1 MNRTVTRPLPWAGR
15 LAQPWLLLWRRLPL
29 LDRWLFQE
37 LIGPLIFGVAAF
49 TAVSLSVGAVFE
61 LVRRV
66 AESGL
71 PIDVAL
77 QVLLL
82 ELPSFLVLSFPMAT
96 LMATLLSY
104 SKLSGNSELT
114 ALRSVG
120 VPTWRMVVPAL
131 VIALVMTVLTFSFNE
146 AIVPRTMVQA
156 KATLNRA
163 IGRAVAGEEKDNVL
177 YSKFGTVT
185 AKDGSEQKGLT
196 HFFYAQRFN
205 KGVME
210 DVTLLDLS
218 RANQRVLLRADRAIW
233 NEEEAEWEF
242 QDGQVFVVPSDED
255 APATAAD
262 FQRYQYPLGAEPL
275 RAAKLPKDSTSL
287 TIGQARTAERL
298 LRESGDAQGARKM
311 RVRIQEKVSFPA
323 VCLVFGLMG
332 SSLGARPQSRHS
344 RSQGFGLTVLLI
356 FGYYVLAFTFS
367 SLGVKGTLPP
377 LVTAWLPVVIGLGVG
392 GVLLRQASR

>member
-1 MNRTVTRPLPWAGR
+1 MTAVIDWLARLGSPWQK
-15 LAQPWLLLWRRLPL
+15 LWLRLPL
-29 LDRWLFQE
+29 LDRWLLNE

-71 PIDVAL
+71 PLDVAL

-104 SKLSGNSELT
+104 GKLSGNSELT

-131 VIALVMTVLTFSFNE
+131 LLALAMTLLTFSFNE
-146 AIVPRTMVQA
+146 AVVPRTMFEA

-163 IGRAVAGEEKDNVL
+163 IGRAVAGEQKENVM
-177 YSKFGTVT
+177 YSKYGTIQHP
-185 AKDGSEQKGLT
+185 DGSERRGLT

-205 KGVME
+205 KGAME

-218 RANQRVLLRADRAIW
+218 RASQRVLLRASRARW
-233 NEEEAEWEF
+233 SEADAQWEF
-242 QDGQVFVVPSDED
+242 LDGQVFIVPSGED
-255 APATAAD
+255 AASTSAD
-262 FQRYQYPLGAEPL
+262 FQRYLYPLGAEPIQ
-275 RAAKLPKDSTSL
+275 AAQLPRDSNSL

-298 LRESGDAQGARKM
+298 LRESGDLQAARKM
-311 RVRIQEKVSFPA
+311 SVRIQEKFAFPA

-367 SLGVKGTLPP
+367 SLGVKGTLSPV
-377 LVTAWLPVVIGLGVG
+377 VTAWLPVLIGLGVG
-392 GVLLRQASR
+392 GSLLRQASR

>member
-1 MNRTVTRPLPWAGR
+1 MTRSVTRPLPWTGR

-163 IGRAVAGEEKDNVL
+163 IGRAVAGE
-177 YSKFGTVT
+177 
-185 AKDGSEQKGLT
+185 
-196 HFFYAQRFN
+196 
-205 KGVME
+205 
-210 DVTLLDLS
+210 
-218 RANQRVLLRADRAIW
+218 
-233 NEEEAEWEF
+233 
-242 QDGQVFVVPSDED
+242 
-255 APATAAD
+255 
-262 FQRYQYPLGAEPL
+262 
-275 RAAKLPKDSTSL
+275 
-287 TIGQARTAERL
+287 
-298 LRESGDAQGARKM
+298 
-311 RVRIQEKVSFPA
+311 
-323 VCLVFGLMG
+323 
-332 SSLGARPQSRHS
+332 
-344 RSQGFGLTVLLI
+344 
-356 FGYYVLAFTFS
+356 
-367 SLGVKGTLPP
+367 
-377 LVTAWLPVVIGLGVG
+377 
-392 GVLLRQASR
+392 

>member
-1 MNRTVTRPLPWAGR
+1 VTAVIDWLARLGSPWR
-15 LAQPWLLLWRRLPL
+15 KLWLRLPL
-29 LDRWLFQE
+29 LDRWLLNE

-71 PIDVAL
+71 PLDVAL

-104 SKLSGNSELT
+104 GKLSGNSELT

-131 VIALVMTVLTFSFNE
+131 VLALAMTMLTFSFNE
-146 AIVPRTMVQA
+146 AVVPRTMFEA

-163 IGRAVAGEEKDNVL
+163 IGRAVAGEQKENVM
-177 YSKFGTVT
+177 YSKYGTIHYP
-185 AKDGSEQKGLT
+185 DGSERRGLT

-205 KGVME
+205 KGAME

-218 RANQRVLLRADRAIW
+218 RASQRVLLRASRARW
-233 NEEEAEWEF
+233 SEADAQWEF
-242 QDGQVFVVPSDED
+242 LDGQVFIVPAGED
-255 APATAAD
+255 SASTSAD
-262 FQRYQYPLGAEPL
+262 FQRYLYPLGAEPIQ
-275 RAAKLPKDSTSL
+275 AAQLPRDSNSL

-298 LRESGDAQGARKM
+298 LRESGDLQAARKM
-311 RVRIQEKVSFPA
+311 SVRIQEKFAFPA

-377 LVTAWLPVVIGLGVG
+377 LVTAWLPVLIGLGVG
-392 GVLLRQASR
+392 GSLLRQASR

>member
-1 MNRTVTRPLPWAGR
+1 MRAPERGIGQLARPWRR
-15 LAQPWLLLWRRLPL
+15 LWQRLPL
-29 LDRWLFQE
+29 LDRWLLNE
-37 LIGPLIFGVAAF
+37 LIGPLIFGIAAF

-71 PIDVAL
+71 PLDVAVR
-77 QVLLL
+77 VLLL

-104 SKLSGNSELT
+104 GKLSGNSELT

-131 VIALVMTVLTFSFNE
+131 ALALVMTLLTFSFNE
-146 AIVPRTMVQA
+146 AIVPRTLFEA

-163 IGRAVAGEEKDNVL
+163 IGRAVAGEEKDQVM
-177 YSKFGTVT
+177 YSKYGSVHYPDGT
-185 AKDGSEQKGLT
+185 ERKGLT

-205 KGVME
+205 GGLME
-210 DVTLLDLS
+210 EVTLLDLS
-218 RANQRVLLRADRAIW
+218 RGGQQVLLRANAARW
-233 NEEEAEWEF
+233 SEADAQWEF
-242 QDGQVFVVPSDED
+242 LDGQVFVVPAGKQS
-255 APATAAD
+255 PSTSAD
-262 FQRYQYPLGAEPL
+262 FQRYLYPLGAEPMQ
-275 RAAKLPKDSTSL
+275 AAKLPKDSNSL

-298 LRESGDAQGARKM
+298 LRESGDGQAARKM
-311 RVRIQEKVSFPA
+311 SVRIQEKFAFPA

-367 SLGVKGTLPP
+367 SMGVKGTLSP
-377 LVTAWLPVVIGLGVG
+377 LVSAWMPVALGLAVG
-392 GVLLRQASR
+392 AGLLRQASR

>member
-1 MNRTVTRPLPWAGR
+1 MTALIHRLTRFGKPW
-15 LAQPWLLLWRRLPL
+15 QKLWSRLPL
-29 LDRWLFQE
+29 LDRWLLNE

-71 PIDVAL
+71 PLDVAV

-104 SKLSGNSELT
+104 GKLSGNSELT

-120 VPTWRMVVPAL
+120 VPTWRMVMPAL
-131 VIALVMTVLTFSFNE
+131 ALAMLMTLLTFSFNE
-146 AIVPRTMVQA
+146 AVVPRTMFEA

-163 IGRAVAGEEKDNVL
+163 IGRAVAGEQKENVM
-177 YSKFGTVT
+177 YSKFGRIQYP
-185 AKDGSEQKGLT
+185 DGSERRGLT
-196 HFFYAQRFN
+196 HLFYAQRFD
-205 KGVME
+205 KGIME

-218 RANQRVLLRADRAIW
+218 RANQRVLLRSARARW
-233 NEEEAEWEF
+233 SEAEAQWEF
-242 QDGQVFVVPSDED
+242 LDGQVFVVPSDQNS
-255 APATAAD
+255 PSTSAD
-262 FQRYQYPLGAEPL
+262 FQRYLYPLGAEPL
-275 RAAKLPKDSTSL
+275 QAAQLPRDSNSL

-298 LRESGDAQGARKM
+298 LRESGDVQAARKM
-311 RVRIQEKVSFPA
+311 SVRIQEKFAFPA

-332 SSLGARPQSRHS
+332 SSLGAKPQSRHS

-377 LVTAWLPVVIGLGVG
+377 LVTAWLPVLIGLGVG
-392 GVLLRQASR
+392 GFLLRQSSR

>member
-1 MNRTVTRPLPWAGR
+1 VTPALISMAAVARPWHK
-15 LAQPWLLLWRRLPL
+15 LWCRLPL
-29 LDRWLFQE
+29 LDRWLLHE

-71 PIDVAL
+71 PLDVAL
-77 QVLLL
+77 QVLVL

-104 SKLSGNSELT
+104 GKLSGNSELT

-131 VIALVMTVLTFSFNE
+131 ALALVMTVLTFSFNE
-146 AIVPRTMVQA
+146 AIVPRTMLQA

-163 IGRAVAGEEKDNVL
+163 IGRAVAGEQKDNVM
-177 YSKFGTVT
+177 YSKYGTINDP
-185 AKDGSEQKGLT
+185 DGSKRRGLT
-196 HFFYAQRFN
+196 HFFYAQRFE
-205 KGVME
+205 KGLME

-218 RANQRVLLRADRAIW
+218 RPGQRVLLRADRARW
-233 NEEEAEWEF
+233 SEAEAQWEF
-242 QDGQVFVVPSDED
+242 LDGQVFVVPSGRDS
-255 APATAAD
+255 PSTSAD
-262 FQRYQYPLGAEPL
+262 FQRYLYPLGAEPIQ
-275 RAAKLPKDSTSL
+275 AAQLPRDSNSL

-298 LRESGDAQGARKM
+298 LREAGDLQAARKM
-311 RVRIQEKVSFPA
+311 SVRIQEKFAFPA

-356 FGYYVLAFTFS
+356 FGYYVLAFSFS
-367 SLGVKGTLPP
+367 SLGVKGTLSPS
-377 LVTAWLPVVIGLGVG
+377 LSAWLPVLIGLGVG
-392 GVLLRQASR
+392 MGLLRQASR

>member
-1 MNRTVTRPLPWAGR
+1 MTAVIDWLARLGSPWQK
-15 LAQPWLLLWRRLPL
+15 LWLRLPL
-29 LDRWLFQE
+29 LDRWLLNE

-71 PIDVAL
+71 PLDVAL

-104 SKLSGNSELT
+104 GKLSGNSELT

-131 VIALVMTVLTFSFNE
+131 VLALAMTMLTFSFNE
-146 AIVPRTMVQA
+146 AVVPRTMFEA

-163 IGRAVAGEEKDNVL
+163 IGRAVAGEQKENVM
-177 YSKFGTVT
+177 YSKYGTIHYP
-185 AKDGSEQKGLT
+185 DGSERRGLT

-205 KGVME
+205 KGAME

-218 RANQRVLLRADRAIW
+218 RASQRVLLRASRARW
-233 NEEEAEWEF
+233 SEADAQWEF
-242 QDGQVFVVPSDED
+242 LDGQVFIVPAGED
-255 APATAAD
+255 SASTSAD
-262 FQRYQYPLGAEPL
+262 FQRYLYPLGAEPIQ
-275 RAAKLPKDSTSL
+275 AAQLPRDSNSL

-298 LRESGDAQGARKM
+298 LRESGDLQAARKM
-311 RVRIQEKVSFPA
+311 SVRIQEKFAFPA

-377 LVTAWLPVVIGLGVG
+377 LVTAWLPVLIGLGVG
-392 GVLLRQASR
+392 GSLLRQASR